1 MESPQPK
8 NAEAPELDA
17 GATESPATE
26 ATGATPSNKNFETI
40 ALSQPIMRGEKK
52 IDGLT
57 IRKPKAGELRGLAL
71 QDIIGTDITAL
82 LKLIPRIS
90 DPVLTDAEAQ
100 DLDPS
105 DLTEIGGAVRGFF
118 MTPAERKFMEAMIA
132 EQQPKT

>member
-1 MESPQPK
+1 MDKTEPK
-8 NAEAPELDA
+8 IAAAEDQDA
-17 GATESPATE
+17 AAATTETAT
-26 ATGATPSNKNFETI
+26 AKNSFETVT
-40 ALSQPIMRGEKK
+40 LGEPIIRGERT
-52 IDGLT
+52 IAELT

-100 DLDPS
+100 ELDPA

-118 MTPAERKFMEAMIA
+118 MTAAERRFMEAMIA